1 MRSICHFLALDKS
14 TPFLARLGKN
24 NLLKRAMILK
34 NNTFIVVANV
44 LKKPSNS
51 LEFEGFFLIG

>member
-34 NNTFIVVANV
+34 NNIFIVVANV
-44 LKKPSNS
+44 SKKIPQI
-51 LEFEGFFLIG
+51 L